1 MEQFLMYITRSV
13 CTHNVNLE
21 SIVCGAK
28 NVNSKFRGPK
38 ITSIWES
45 NNELPGSPVD
55 LFSCFHSIEKSQPA
69 DKNILFS
76 EEVCMFI
83 TRLSRNLIIWKS
95 LKIIE
100 NC

>member
-28 NVNSKFRGPK
+28 NVNSKFQAPK
-38 ITSIWES
+38 I
-45 NNELPGSPVD
+45 NELPGSPVD
-55 LFSCFHSIEKSQPA
+55 LLSCFHSIEKSQPA

>member
-1 MEQFLMYITRSV
+1 MYITRSV

-28 NVNSKFRGPK
+28 NVNSKFRVPK
-38 ITSIWES
+38 ITSIAY
-45 NNELPGSPVD
+45 GSLTMNSPAPQ
-55 LFSCFHSIEKSQPA
+55 LICSAAFTASKTEKSQPA

-95 LKIIE
+95 
-100 NC
+100 